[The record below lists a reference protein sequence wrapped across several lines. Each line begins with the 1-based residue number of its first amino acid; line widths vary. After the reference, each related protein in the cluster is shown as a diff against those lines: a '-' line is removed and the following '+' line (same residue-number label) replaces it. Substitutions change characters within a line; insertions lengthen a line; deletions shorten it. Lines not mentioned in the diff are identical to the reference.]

1 MNDFALTRLRVF
13 KIEISDRMWMDVV
26 TGGLANEYSRWI
38 RTPRERYCWPEVN
51 SCYVVKS
58 LKPRK
63 AR

>member
-1 MNDFALTRLRVF
+1 MTVF
-13 KIEISDRMWMDVV
+13 KIENSDRMWMDVV

-38 RTPRERYCWPEVN
+38 RTLRERYCWPEVK

-58 LKPRK
+58 SKPRK